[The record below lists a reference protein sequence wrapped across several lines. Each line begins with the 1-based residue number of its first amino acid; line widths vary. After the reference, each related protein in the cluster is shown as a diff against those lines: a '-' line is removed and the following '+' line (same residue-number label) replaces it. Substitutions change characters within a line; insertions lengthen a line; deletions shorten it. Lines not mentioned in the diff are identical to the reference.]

1 MRKIEKSI
9 VDIIDSIKKLK
20 GEMVS
25 MQVSHGRKRVE
36 KLVGKIENVYPSL
49 FVVDVGEK
57 HVPSKISCAFSEVLC
72 GNVKVK
78 KVLSSEK

>member
-9 VDIIDSIKKLK
+9 VDIIDSIKELK